1 MPYAAMT
8 RTAPSTTAEQGFR
21 VHVMPGTSA
30 EHILRVQELL
40 ELQRM
45 ARKLWDCILG
55 GQGTDRMRARVER
68 LEAAQAALMG
78 APELFAQC
86 GSCGHVPDVSSEAL
100 PAAA

>member
-8 RTAPSTTAEQGFR
+8 RTAPSTTSEHGFR
-21 VHVMPGTSA
+21 VHVLPDTPA
-30 EHILRVQELL
+30 EHVLRVQELL

-45 ARKLWDCILG
+45 ARKLWDLILS
-55 GQGTDRMRARVER
+55 GQGTDRMRTRVER

-86 GSCGHVPDVSSEAL
+86 GSCGHMPDAPPEAL
-100 PAAA
+100 PVAA